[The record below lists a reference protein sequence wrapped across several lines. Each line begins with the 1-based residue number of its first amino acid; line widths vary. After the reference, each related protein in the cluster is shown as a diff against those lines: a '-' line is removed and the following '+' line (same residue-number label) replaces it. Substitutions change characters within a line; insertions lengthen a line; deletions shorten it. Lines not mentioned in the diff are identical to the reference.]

1 MHRDGAGVAHA
12 GLAEVLPAVLHPRL
26 LDQEEARRDVALL
39 RDLWDAAADAGVG
52 DGLAIVIPED
62 VLRGLGAVPHQT
74 GQVHGEALLQVD
86 VRAAQDLSV
95 GLWEGQRGI

>member
-62 VLRGLGAVPHQT
+62 VLRGLGAVSHQT

-86 VRAAQDLSV
+86 VRAAQDLGV